1 MLLKVNLVH
10 GLVALGKKVP
20 LLFQGTP
27 AHTFS
32 RMAKRLNTVLSVKLD
47 SRSSSINT
55 VHLFQKM

>member
-10 GLVALGKKVP
+10 GLVALGEKVP

-32 RMAKRLNTVLSVKLD
+32 QMAKRLNTVLSVKLD
-47 SRSSSINT
+47 NSSSSIDT
-55 VHLFQKM
+55 ICFRKYE